1 MRKGVDH
8 PQNRASERLRSQA
21 RKFQRSELE
30 REDCGMDEGHGG
42 VGYVSAREGGG
53 GGGRRSCVQ
62 QTQAVGPRSQ
72 LKIST
77 VATALGRQHSKGHL
91 EPRGAGVGMASHT
104 VNVCECHP
112 AGHWTQG
119 GRVSAVTPLASGCSK
134 SATCLPA
141 SGLSAPAAGPRIG
154 PWLPRT

>member
-30 REDCGMDEGHGG
+30 REDCGWQMRGMEGWGMCLQE
-42 VGYVSAREGGG
+42 REE

-119 GRVSAVTPLASGCSK
+119 GRVSAVTPLASGRSK

-141 SGLSAPAAGPRIG
+141 SGLSAPAVGPRIG